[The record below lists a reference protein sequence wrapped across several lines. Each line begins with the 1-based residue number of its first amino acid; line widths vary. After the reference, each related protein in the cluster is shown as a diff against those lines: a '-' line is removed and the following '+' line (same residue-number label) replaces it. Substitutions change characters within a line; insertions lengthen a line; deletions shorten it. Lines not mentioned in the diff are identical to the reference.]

1 MGVGA
6 ADPEGGHGGAAELT
20 GGGPLAWFG
29 EEFDGAGLPVDLA
42 GGLSGVQGPG
52 QPAVAHGHDH
62 LDDSGDSGRGLG
74 VSDVGLHR
82 PQPQRLRTVL
92 TVGGQEG
99 LGLDRVAERGA
110 GAVCLHGVHLAGF
123 EPGVGEGG
131 ADDAL
136 LGRAVGGGQAV
147 GRAVLVDG
155 GPPHD
160 GEHLVPVATGV
171 AQPLQEQHPHALAPA
186 GAVRALRERL
196 AAAVQGEAAL
206 AGEVDEG
213 VGGRHDGHPTGQ
225 GEPALTGAQRL
236 HGQVEGDE
244 GGGAGGVDRD
254 GRALE
259 AEGVGH
265 TAGGD
270 AAEVAVAEVS
280 LDAFGDF
287 REPAAVVVV
296 HHTRVDAGAAAAQG
310 VRVDAGAF
318 ERLPGGLQQQALLRV
333 HRDGLARAD
342 AEEPR
347 VETRCVVEE
356 SALAHMGAARRVG
369 VGVVDGV
376 DVPVPVRGEV
386 AHGVHSGVDQ
396 LPQLLG
402 RADAAGVAAAH
413 GDDGD
418 GLVRGF
424 GDPVVGP
431 AQPLVLEHGLTQ
443 RLDDLLDRC
452 VHGRCRSLLTRRR

>member
-1 MGVGA
+1 M
-6 ADPEGGHGGAAELT
+6 PK
-20 GGGPLAWFG
+20 
-29 EEFDGAGLPVDLA
+29 
-42 GGLSGVQGPG
+42 
-52 QPAVAHGHDH
+52 
-62 LDDSGDSGRGLG
+62 
-74 VSDVGLHR
+74 
-82 PQPQRLRTVL
+82 
-92 TVGGQEG
+92 
-99 LGLDRVAERGA
+99 
-110 GAVCLHGVHLAGF
+110 
-123 EPGVGEGG
+123 
-131 ADDAL
+131 
-136 LGRAVGGGQAV
+136 
-147 GRAVLVDG
+147 
-155 GPPHD
+155 
-160 GEHLVPVATGV
+160 
-171 AQPLQEQHPHALAPA
+171 
-186 GAVRALRERL
+186 
-196 AAAVQGEAAL
+196 
-206 AGEVDEG
+206 
-213 VGGRHDGHPTGQ
+213 
-225 GEPALTGAQRL
+225 
-236 HGQVEGDE
+236 
-244 GGGAGGVDRD
+244 
-254 GRALE
+254 
-259 AEGVGH
+259 
-265 TAGGD
+265 
-270 AAEVAVAEVS
+270 
-280 LDAFGDF
+280 
-287 REPAAVVVV
+287 
-296 HHTRVDAGAAAAQG
+296 
-310 VRVDAGAF
+310 AF
-318 ERLPGGLQQQALLRV
+318 ERLPGGLQQQALLGV